1 MIEPLMNPVWVLIF
15 VHEVPDIFCIIGGLI
30 IIGCVVLREVL
41 GRKHSEKKI

>member
-15 VHEVPDIFCIIGGLI
+15 VHEVPELLCIIGGLI